1 MAEESK
7 LAEKLKDSTKFS
19 EEEMKTVKEIQ
30 KNYVDIQHK
39 LGQLS
44 VAEIRL
50 NQQLDALNISRSELN
65 DSFRKTQKEEKDFIK
80 VVTEKYGDGILNP
93 ETGEYNIK
101 S

>member
-7 LAEKLKDSTKFS
+7 LAQKMEESTKFT

-80 VVTEKYGDGILNP
+80 VVTEKYGVGILNP

>member
-30 KNYVDIQHK
+30 QRYVDVQHK

-44 VAEIRL
+44 V
-50 NQQLDALNISRSELN
+50 
-65 DSFRKTQKEEKDFIK
+65 EETDFIK
-80 VVTEKYGDGILNP
+80 SITEKYGDGVLNP
-93 ETGEYNIK
+93 ETGEYNK
-101 S
+101 K